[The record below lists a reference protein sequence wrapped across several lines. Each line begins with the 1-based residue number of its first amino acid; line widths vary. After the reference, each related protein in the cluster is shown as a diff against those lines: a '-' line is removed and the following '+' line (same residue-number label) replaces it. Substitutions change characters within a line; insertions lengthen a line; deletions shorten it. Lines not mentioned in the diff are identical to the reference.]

1 MYLEIE
7 VATITAEITFSI
19 TFNQKKVFG
28 QTKEFDL
35 NKKTNEKRSFSE
47 KKKKCLTPSLLFY
60 SFFLIPT
67 GEG

>member
-7 VATITAEITFSI
+7 VATITAAITFSI

-35 NKKTNEKRSFSE
+35 NKKRSFSE
-47 KKKKCLTPSLLFY
+47 KKERVLPLLFY